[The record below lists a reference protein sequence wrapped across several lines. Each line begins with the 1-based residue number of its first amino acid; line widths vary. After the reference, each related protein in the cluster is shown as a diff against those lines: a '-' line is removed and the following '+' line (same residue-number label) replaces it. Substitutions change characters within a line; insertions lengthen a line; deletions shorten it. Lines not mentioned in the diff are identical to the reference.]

1 MGCQN
6 NVRVNGLCHAH
17 SKHRPAIKC
26 QHPKCRSK
34 SRTGP
39 YCLRHIHCNK
49 TRLSINAPTAQ
60 LGSLLSVISFP
71 STSVD
76 NEHESYA
83 LDGIDPTSCFD
94 YTSMIDQLDLTI
106 DAVEDCRQVHSYDS
120 TDEKADREA
129 ADKAQ
134 YARDIDELIALLH
147 EGQFDP

>member
-6 NVRVNGLCHAH
+6 NIRVNGLCHAH
-17 SKHRPAIKC
+17 SKHRPAI
-26 QHPKCRSK
+26 KCRSK

-49 TRLSINAPTAQ
+49 TRPPINAPTAQ
-60 LGSLLSVISFP
+60 LGSPLSVISFP

-83 LDGIDPTSCFD
+83 LDPTGCFD
-94 YTSMIDQLDLTI
+94 YTSMIDQLDLSS

-134 YARDIDELIALLH
+134 YAHDIDELVALLH